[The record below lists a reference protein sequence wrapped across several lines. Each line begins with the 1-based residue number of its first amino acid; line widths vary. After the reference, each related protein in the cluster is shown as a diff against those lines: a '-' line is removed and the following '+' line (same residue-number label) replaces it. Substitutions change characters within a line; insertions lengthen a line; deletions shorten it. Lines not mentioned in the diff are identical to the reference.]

1 MNKSPKKPQSGLRF
15 KPHIG
20 LHLPDFILGMMAG
33 MRSRYTLMDYLVN
46 FMNRSSEF
54 KNGFQF
60 AQPEMRFTFSNLF
73 LNPGI

>member
-1 MNKSPKKPQSGLRF
+1 
-15 KPHIG
+15 
-20 LHLPDFILGMMAG
+20 
-33 MRSRYTLMDYLVN
+33 MDYLVN